1 MVQEFERCVDAARG
15 TEARQAPR
23 RYQNPILVGIVLL
36 VSGISVAMIQYKVPT
51 IMTDLMGLFSMD
63 AATASWLMS
72 IFTLVSIFVALPAGG
87 LAQRFGAKNMLL
99 VACGIAILGSLVG
112 LAANVSSVLIVSRAI
127 EGVALTVLTTCG
139 PIIVQQNVRP
149 DKVGTTMGIWGIWGC
164 LGSTVAA
171 VLTPTVFGMW
181 GFDGLWIAF
190 AVVTAIAAI
199 LVLVFIRTPQALDT
213 GMEGSVPNVP
223 DASGSVPN
231 VPAGSRGLS
240 PASQSATSGSVPSVS
255 VPSMSTS
262 VSACVQKPRY
272 RDIFSKDM
280 LLFFGAFVVYNICM
294 LAILAFVPT
303 ILQMQGFDPTLSGII
318 STAPMLL
325 SIISSPL
332 FGVISDKIGR
342 NKPLLIIAMLV
353 MGPCTFLL
361 FTQTGPLLWI
371 GVFAMGLLGMGGIG
385 QYLSGFTR
393 LLPNPDL
400 ASVGMGVLVT
410 FQGVGQFLGTF
421 LVQML
426 LGPQLTEWWFAGIVL
441 MVMGF
446 AGTALIALCKLR

>member
-1 MVQEFERCVDAARG
+1 MDQNIDGSTG
-15 TEARQAPR
+15 TVTNSSKAQGTR
-23 RYQNPILVGIVLL
+23 RYQNPVLVGVVLL
-36 VSGISVAMIQYKVPT
+36 ISGISVAMIQYKVPT
-51 IMTDLMGLFSMD
+51 IMTNLMGIFSMD

-72 IFTLVSIFVALPAGG
+72 IFTLVSIFVALPAGA
-87 LAQRFGAKNMLL
+87 LAQRFGAKRMLII
-99 VACGIAILGSLVG
+99 ACGIAILGSLIG
-112 LAANVSSVLIVSRAI
+112 LASDTSPMLIASRAV
-127 EGVALTVLTTCG
+127 EGAALTILTTCG
-139 PIIVQQNVRP
+139 PIIVQQNVSP
-149 DKVGTTMGIWGIWGC
+149 DKVGTSMGIWGIWGC

-190 AVVTAIAAI
+190 AVVSAVAAV
-199 LVLVFIRTPQALDT
+199 LVLVFIRKPQANPAAIEGLSPNSQEAASALSVDDQ
-213 GMEGSVPNVP
+213 GSVPQFPQETVVP
-223 DASGSVPN
+223 KE
-231 VPAGSRGLS
+231 
-240 PASQSATSGSVPSVS
+240 
-255 VPSMSTS
+255 
-262 VSACVQKPRY
+262 KPRY

-280 LLFFGAFVVYNICM
+280 FLFFGAFVVYNICM

-303 ILQMQGFDPTLSGII
+303 ILQMQGLDPTLSGII

-342 NKPLLIIAMLV
+342 NKPLLIIAMFV

-361 FTQTGPLLWI
+361 YTQTGPLLWV

-385 QYLSGFTR
+385 QYLSGFTK
-393 LLPNPDL
+393 LLPSPEL

-421 LVQML
+421 FVQML
-426 LGPQLTEWWFAGIVL
+426 LGPQLTEWWFAGMVL
-441 MVMGF
+441 MLLGF
-446 AGTALIALCKLR
+446 AGTALIAICKLR

>member
-1 MVQEFERCVDAARG
+1 MDQNIDGSTG
-15 TEARQAPR
+15 TVTNSSKAQGTR
-23 RYQNPILVGIVLL
+23 RYQNPVLVGIVLL
-36 VSGISVAMIQYKVPT
+36 ISGISVAMIQYKVPT
-51 IMTDLMGLFSMD
+51 IMTNLMGIFSMD

-72 IFTLVSIFVALPAGG
+72 IFTFVSIFVALPAGA
-87 LAQRFGAKNMLL
+87 LAQRFGAKRMLII
-99 VACGIAILGSLVG
+99 ACGIAILGSLIG
-112 LAANVSSVLIVSRAI
+112 LASDTSPMLIASRAV
-127 EGVALTVLTTCG
+127 EGAALTILTTCG
-139 PIIVQQNVRP
+139 PIIVQQNVSP
-149 DKVGTTMGIWGIWGC
+149 DKVGTSMGIWGIWGC

-190 AVVTAIAAI
+190 AVVSAVAAV
-199 LVLVFIRTPQALDT
+199 LVLVFIRKPQANPAAIEGLSPNSQEAASALSVDDQ
-213 GMEGSVPNVP
+213 GSVPQFPQETVVP
-223 DASGSVPN
+223 KE
-231 VPAGSRGLS
+231 
-240 PASQSATSGSVPSVS
+240 
-255 VPSMSTS
+255 
-262 VSACVQKPRY
+262 KPRY

-280 LLFFGAFVVYNICM
+280 FLFFGAFVVYNICM

-342 NKPLLIIAMLV
+342 NKPLLIIAMFV

-361 FTQTGPLLWI
+361 YTQTGPLLWV

-385 QYLSGFTR
+385 QYLSGFTK
-393 LLPNPDL
+393 LLPSPEL

-421 LVQML
+421 FVQML
-426 LGPQLTEWWFAGIVL
+426 LGPQLTEWWFAGMVL
-441 MVMGF
+441 MLLGF
-446 AGTALIALCKLR
+446 AGTALIAICKLR

>member
-1 MVQEFERCVDAARG
+1 MDQNIDGSTG
-15 TEARQAPR
+15 TVTNSSKAQGTR
-23 RYQNPILVGIVLL
+23 RYQNPVLVGIVLL
-36 VSGISVAMIQYKVPT
+36 ISGISVAMIQYKVPT
-51 IMTDLMGLFSMD
+51 IMTNLMGIFSMD

-72 IFTLVSIFVALPAGG
+72 IFTLVSIFVALPAGA
-87 LAQRFGAKNMLL
+87 LAQRFGAKRMLII
-99 VACGIAILGSLVG
+99 ACGIAILGSLIG
-112 LAANVSSVLIVSRAI
+112 LASDTSPMLIASRAV
-127 EGVALTVLTTCG
+127 EGAALTILTTCG
-139 PIIVQQNVRP
+139 PIIVQQNVSP
-149 DKVGTTMGIWGIWGC
+149 DKVGTSMGIWGIWGC

-190 AVVTAIAAI
+190 AVVSAVAAV
-199 LVLVFIRTPQALDT
+199 LVLVFIRKPQANPAAIEGLSPNSQEAASALSVDDQ
-213 GMEGSVPNVP
+213 GSVPQFPQETVVP
-223 DASGSVPN
+223 KE
-231 VPAGSRGLS
+231 
-240 PASQSATSGSVPSVS
+240 
-255 VPSMSTS
+255 
-262 VSACVQKPRY
+262 KPRY

-280 LLFFGAFVVYNICM
+280 FLFFGAFVVYNICM

-342 NKPLLIIAMLV
+342 NKPLLIIAMFV

-361 FTQTGPLLWI
+361 YTQTGPLLWV

-385 QYLSGFTR
+385 QYLSGFTK
-393 LLPNPDL
+393 LLPSPEL

-421 LVQML
+421 FVQML
-426 LGPQLTEWWFAGIVL
+426 LGPQLTEWWFAGMVL
-441 MVMGF
+441 MLLGF
-446 AGTALIALCKLR
+446 AGTALIAICKLR